1 MAVHKK
7 QSKNNRLSGSVMTK
21 HETAG
26 QEAPG
31 SFQVHGLALSYDYI
45 AGAQAVI
52 VGGATGEMIDALVL
66 SKSAGPE
73 DAVRMINFYDMA
85 AQIRALRISGGRSDN
100 LDLALKGVADEG
112 ARRHVLAEIHEVI
125 GCVEDISARNFMGLS
140 ARIARKGHF
149 HGIEI
154 LEGSKGGYHL
164 VCSSSLGDQTEMVS
178 ETIPGLIQA
187 MIDELF
193 SASKIMH
200 RFNND
205 RHRIVIKEMTET
217 LHDVMILVSR
227 AQDAG
232 LVPVSLL
239 SRAGAPER
247 DLIPQQAVFAGAHA

>member
-1 MAVHKK
+1 
-7 QSKNNRLSGSVMTK
+7 MTK
-21 HETAG
+21 HEATG
-26 QEAPG
+26 QEPPG

-66 SKSAGPE
+66 SKSAAPE
-73 DAVRMINFYDMA
+73 EAVRMINFYDMA
-85 AQIRALRISGGRSDN
+85 AQIRALRVSGGRSDN
-100 LDLALKGVADEG
+100 LELALKGMADEG
-112 ARRHVLAEIHEVI
+112 GRRHILAEIHDVI
-125 GCVEDISARNFMGLS
+125 GCVEDIRARNFIGLA

-154 LEGSKGGYHL
+154 LEGRKGGYHL

-178 ETIPGLIQA
+178 ETIPGLLQA

-193 SASKIMH
+193 AASKMMH
-200 RFNND
+200 HFNND

-232 LVPVSLL
+232 LISSGAL
-239 SRAGAPER
+239 SRAGTAER
-247 DLIPQQAVFAGAHA
+247 NFLPQQAQAGLVAGSA